1 MTYKIAFL
9 DPVRAYPPDAPYQG
23 PVGGT
28 QSAVCYLTEQ
38 LALRGHGVA
47 LYNHIEQPAT
57 AHGITAKHWS
67 ALMEGGDMALY
78 DAIVVVGRWTA
89 DIIAGIKQAG
99 KPVWGWMQEATWQT
113 PWIAPSPH
121 FSSVVFISE
130 WQRKVNKPALP
141 ASIDTPILRN
151 AMSPRFAALGADP
164 AALLAKKAEGPP
176 TAVYVGDTPRGLM
189 NLLGVWPTI
198 HAACPDARL
207 EIYCNP
213 TRKNEA
219 EDDKLFAD
227 EIRAM
232 PGVAHVGGVPQPVL
246 AERLARARYLL
257 APNPYPETSC
267 IALIEA
273 IAAGL
278 DCVVAARAA
287 LPETAGGHCRLIE
300 CEDAENPYQRSVP
313 VDMAAFTE
321 TAIAMM
327 RAPQDDPAT
336 KARLLAQIESQHN
349 TYTWAKRAEEWEAC
363 LAKNPV

>member
-1 MTYKIAFL
+1 MKLAFL
-9 DPVRAYPPDAPYQG
+9 DPVRAYPADAPYQG

-38 LALRGHGVA
+38 LARRGHHVA
-47 LYNHIEQPAT
+47 LYNHIEQTTTAPAER
-57 AHGITAKHWS
+57 GGVTAKHWS

-78 DAIVVVGRWTA
+78 DAVVVVGRWTA

-121 FSSVVFISE
+121 FNGVVFISE
-130 WQRKVNKPALP
+130 WQRKVNKLALP
-141 ASIDTPILRN
+141 ATVDTPILRN
-151 AMSPRFAALGADP
+151 AMSPRFAALGEDP
-164 AALLAKKAEGPP
+164 AALLAQKQSGPP

-189 NLLGVWPTI
+189 NLLGVWPAI
-198 HAACPDARL
+198 HAACPEVKL
-207 EIYCNP
+207 ELYCNP

-227 EIRAM
+227 EIRAI

-287 LPETAGGHCRLIE
+287 LPETAGGHCCLIA

-313 VDMAAFTE
+313 VDMEAFTR
-321 TAIAMM
+321 TAIAMIQST
-327 RAPQDDPAT
+327 PDT
-336 KARLLAQIESQHN
+336 ARLTKQIESQHQ
-349 TYTWAKRAEEWEAC
+349 TYTWAKRAEEWEAY
-363 LAKNPV
+363 LGSQLV